1 MTGREEALLSSLDL
15 RSLNRGL
22 GGVKTNLSLLLIL
35 FLLLL
40 AEFKKEYDGPGVLL
54 ELSSFILLFKNEKLI
69 LLLLLLFKMT
79 ALELFEFVEID
90 DDDTEDE
97 VK

>member
-40 AEFKKEYDGPGVLL
+40 AEFKKEYDGPGILL
-54 ELSSFILLFKNEKLI
+54 ELSSFILLFKIEKLI
-69 LLLLLLFKMT
+69 LLLLFKMT
-79 ALELFEFVEID
+79 ALELFEFDEID

>member
-22 GGVKTNLSLLLIL
+22 GGVKTNLSLLLLIL

-54 ELSSFILLFKNEKLI
+54 ELSSFILLLKNEK
-69 LLLLLLFKMT
+69 LLFKMT
-79 ALELFEFVEID
+79 ALELFEFDEID

>member
-1 MTGREEALLSSLDL
+1 MGREEALLSSFDL
-15 RSLNRGL
+15 RSVNRGL

-40 AEFKKEYDGPGVLL
+40 AEFKKEYDGPGILL
-54 ELSSFILLFKNEKLI
+54 ELSSFILLFKNEKL
-69 LLLLLLFKMT
+69 LLFKMT
-79 ALELFEFVEID
+79 TLELFEFDDID